1 MSLSAPVCVW
11 SKIILWRLPWTNK
24 QSSRAGAGVI
34 VKRQLADSLDT
45 VQSWLSL
52 SLRLWNYAALSFF
65 FSSGPCS
72 AIFQPLDT
80 PFVWTQALK
89 LIKFVA
95 CQWKRHSIKQT
106 RPHEKECG
114 KNEKL
119 PLKSCTQKC
128 LTKIN
133 EWDDRIASNWSACR
147 PCATLYSNQV
157 KRINV
162 DFTLTRTWRTLTST
176 LTLTLTVPSI
186 DGSGASATSVVASR
200 DCDCDCDLK
209 LGSAGREN
217 EKLFAVAQCTL
228 CILLKDRL
236 YNYGEGMGECRRRC
250 SLSGIKCVCAKLQS
264 RRK

>member
-24 QSSRAGAGVI
+24 QSSRAGAGII

-65 FSSGPCS
+65 SSGPCT

-106 RPHEKECG
+106 RPGERVWKKWKAAIEIVHTKVPNQNKWMRRANRIELKR
-114 KNEKL
+114 L
-119 PLKSCTQKC
+119 PTMCHVVFKSSQTYKRWLYTHTHLKDTH
-128 LTKIN
+128 TH
-133 EWDDRIASNWSACR
+133 
-147 PCATLYSNQV
+147 TH
-157 KRINV
+157 
-162 DFTLTRTWRTLTST
+162 TRTHTYSAIYWWKRCVGDKCRGEQRLRLRLRLEAWLCGPWKWKTVCRCTVHTVHTIKGRTIQLWRGNGR
-176 LTLTLTVPSI
+176 VQ
-186 DGSGASATSVVASR
+186 AAVQ
-200 DCDCDCDLK
+200 LK
-209 LGSAGREN
+209 W
-217 EKLFAVAQCTL
+217 
-228 CILLKDRL
+228 
-236 YNYGEGMGECRRRC
+236 Y
-250 SLSGIKCVCAKLQS
+250 
-264 RRK
+264 

>member
-1 MSLSAPVCVW
+1 MAFALD
-11 SKIILWRLPWTNK
+11 N

-106 RPHEKECG
+106 RPGERVWKKWKAAIEIVHTKVPNQNKWMRRANRIELKR
-114 KNEKL
+114 L
-119 PLKSCTQKC
+119 PTMCYVVFKSSQTYKRWLNTHTHLKDTH
-128 LTKIN
+128 
-133 EWDDRIASNWSACR
+133 
-147 PCATLYSNQV
+147 
-157 KRINV
+157 
-162 DFTLTRTWRTLTST
+162 TRTHTHTHTHTRS
-176 LTLTLTVPSI
+176 LTLPSI